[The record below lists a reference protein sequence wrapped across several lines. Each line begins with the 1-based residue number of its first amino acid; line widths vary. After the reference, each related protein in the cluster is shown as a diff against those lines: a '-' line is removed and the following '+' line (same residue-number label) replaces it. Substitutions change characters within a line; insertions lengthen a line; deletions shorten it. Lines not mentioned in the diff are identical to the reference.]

1 MIAANAHFIH
11 KLPSSAY
18 ASFFLRHSFMSVM
31 LIGGTFWTS
40 SNLLFLTTGEV
51 HAEVRKTV
59 TIRADF
65 FNILASFRELVSFA
79 FD

>member
-1 MIAANAHFIH
+1 MSAVDTHFIH
-11 KLPSSAY
+11 KLPSSSY

-31 LIGGTFWTS
+31 LMGGTFWTS

-51 HAEVRKTV
+51 QAAVIKTI
-59 TIRADF
+59 TISTDF